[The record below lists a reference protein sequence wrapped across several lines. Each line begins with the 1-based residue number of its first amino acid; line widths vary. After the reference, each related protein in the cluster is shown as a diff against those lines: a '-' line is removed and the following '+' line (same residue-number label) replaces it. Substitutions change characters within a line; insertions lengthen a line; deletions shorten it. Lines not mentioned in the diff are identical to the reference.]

1 MFKYFIGGCLL
12 AISTFGFAE
21 QQTWYFVRH
30 FEKQHSDNPS
40 LTKTGKARAEA
51 LAAYFSDKPLNHVY
65 STDYNR
71 TLETATPVTTLK
83 KLPIEDYDPRTLVE
97 FASKLKTLDNVLVV
111 GHSNTTPDI
120 LSLMGGEH
128 IILNESDY
136 GVVYMLQKHGQAFTT
151 QSIQIAIP
159 NQ

>member
-1 MFKYFIGGCLL
+1 MFKYFIGACLL

-51 LAAYFSDKPLNHVY
+51 LAVFFSDKPLTHVF

-71 TLETATPVTTLK
+71 TLETATPVTTIK
-83 KLPIEDYDPRTLVE
+83 ALPIADYDPRNLVE

-111 GHSNTTPDI
+111 GHSNTTPEI
-120 LSLMGGEH
+120 LSLMGGKH
-128 IILNESDY
+128 IIIKESDY
-136 GVVYMLQKHGQAFTT
+136 GVVYMLEKHGREFTT
-151 QSIQIAIP
+151 QSIHIP
-159 NQ
+159 LQ